1 MGLIL
6 SLVYGAVAGWI
17 ASTIMAT
24 KGGLIKNII
33 FGVVGGLVGGFIAQQ
48 IGLTAS
54 GFIGNLLIS
63 VAGACIVIWLGKT
76 LFK

>member
-1 MGLIL
+1 MQRPAF
-6 SLVYGAVAGWI
+6 VF
-17 ASTIMAT
+17 
-24 KGGLIKNII
+24 KNII

-48 IGLTAS
+48 IGLAAS

>member
-6 SLVYGAVAGWI
+6 SLVYGAVAGWL
-17 ASTIMAT
+17 ASIIMVT

-48 IGLTAS
+48 IGLAAS